1 MDLIKNITLF
11 GLPVLIAKIDKKSY
25 NKKSIIS
32 TIEKNF
38 KLNKKRNLW
47 DKSSILHHA
56 YNDFFN
62 SKYHKVNF
70 DTLVP
75 VYQKTLLTLFSRM
88 DLLSAYQFD
97 FKIVNYTCLG
107 SSNYMRAHIHPGV
120 DFTAVHYIQFDK
132 KHHAPTLFENA
143 SPHAEYID
151 NLRPELFKILSSEH
165 PSNSWV
171 YKDWTLNVEE
181 DDFCFSP
188 SFLRHRIDP
197 QTSKKKNRITIV
209 LNITLKKND
218 EGSRKVR
225 KGKLK

>member
-1 MDLIKNITLF
+1 MEYLVTGGEGFI
-11 GLPVLIAKIDKKSY
+11 GSKIVERLNCESY
-25 NKKSIIS
+25 DKKSIIS

-47 DKSSILHHA
+47 DKSSVLHHA

-120 DFTAVHYIQFDK
+120 DFTAVHYTQFDK
-132 KHHAPTLFENA
+132 KHHTSTMYENTL
-143 SPHAEYID
+143 PHAQYILQ
-151 NLRPELFKILSSEH
+151 LRPQLPKILSNKH
-165 PSNSWV
+165 YSNS
-171 YKDWTLNVEE
+171 
-181 DDFCFSP
+181 
-188 SFLRHRIDP
+188 
-197 QTSKKKNRITIV
+197 
-209 LNITLKKND
+209 
-218 EGSRKVR
+218 
-225 KGKLK
+225 